1 MVIARFWG
9 LLLSALLA
17 LTACASE
24 PPPATGA
31 AANESIVSEVRV
43 GGFAHDP
50 VSPEGGSA
58 DLNAEVLFAKPA
70 TSPDPV
76 WNALIPRPS
85 VGTTINS
92 GGKTSTAYAGVNWTY
107 DITKQVFADASFGG
121 SVNDGYTGNVV
132 PNGFNKLG
140 CHLLFRESASLG
152 YRLTEHWSIM
162 GTVEHNSNAGLC
174 AQNRGLTNFG
184 ARLGYTF

>member
-1 MVIARFWG
+1 MATIRFSG
-9 LLLSALLA
+9 LFGLA
-17 LTACASE
+17 LALMACASE
-24 PPPATGA
+24 SPPPSGVTQ
-31 AANESIVSEVRV
+31 NQNIVSEVRV
-43 GGFAHDP
+43 GAFVHDP
-50 VSPEGGSA
+50 VSPESGSA
-58 DLNAEVLFAKPA
+58 DVNAEVLFAKPV
-70 TSPDPV
+70 TSSDPV

-85 VGTTINS
+85 VGTTINT

-107 DITKQVFADASFGG
+107 DITKQIFADASFGG

-132 PNGFNKLG
+132 PDGFNKVG

-152 YRLTEHWSIM
+152 YRLTEHWSVM
-162 GTVEHNSNAGLC
+162 GTVEHNSNAGIC